1 MISRSTSN
9 MSIITF
15 QPENVSPFSLIDA
28 LSQHVKCFTIAD
40 IKLDTNLKVKLSR
53 NFTNI
58 FQTLLPKDER

>member
-15 QPENVSPFSLIDA
+15 QPENVSPCSLIDA

-40 IKLDTNLKVKLSR
+40 IKLDTNLKVKLS